1 MHDRPHPGTSAALSG
16 RTVLITGG
24 TGSFGRNLT
33 SRLLAMD
40 EPPRK
45 VIIFSRD
52 EFKQYEMAKQFD
64 EDPRLRFFLGDVR
77 DYSRLRRS
85 FYGVNAV
92 FHAAALKQVPAGEYN
107 PSEVVKT
114 NVIGAMNII
123 DAAID
128 CGVERVVALSSD
140 KAANPINL
148 YGATKLCSDKLF
160 VAGNTH
166 VADRATRFSV
176 VRYGNV
182 LASRG
187 SVVPAFLA
195 AREEGQLR
203 ITDRR
208 MTRFWLTLDQAV
220 NFVMNCAERMVGGE
234 VFVPRIPSIQIT
246 DLAEALAPGVPIV
259 ETGIR
264 PGEKMHEVMI
274 PADEGRLSLE
284 LDGCYIIQPAFPW
297 WTDRFSVGEE
307 GRSPGER
314 FEYRSDTNPHF
325 LKGDEIL
332 ELLQSAAVL

>member
-1 MHDRPHPGTSAALSG
+1 MHDKSFPGTCRTLSG
-16 RTVLITGG
+16 RSVLITGG
-24 TGSFGRNLT
+24 TGSFGRKLT
-33 SRLLAMD
+33 TRLLGMS

-45 VIIFSRD
+45 IIIFSRD
-52 EFKQYEMAKQFD
+52 EFKQYEMAKHFAD
-64 EDPRLRFFLGDVR
+64 DPRLRFFLGDVR

-85 FYGVNAV
+85 FRGVDTV

-114 NVIGAMNII
+114 NVIGAMNLI

-128 CGVERVVALSSD
+128 CGVESVVALSSD

-160 VAGNTH
+160 VAGNTYA
-166 VADRATRFSV
+166 ADRPTRLSV

-195 AREEGQLR
+195 AREEGQVR
-203 ITDRR
+203 ITDKR
-208 MTRFWLTLDQAV
+208 MTRFWITLEQAV
-220 NFVMNCAERMVGGE
+220 NFVVNCTEIMVGGE
-234 VFVPRIPSIQIT
+234 VFVPRIPSICVT

-297 WTDRFSVGEE
+297 WTERFTAGEE
-307 GRSPGER
+307 GRLLGDR
-314 FEYRSDTNPHF
+314 FEYRSDTNPLF